1 MTLPNYYLADL
12 PPEAVLTPEM
22 IREACIT
29 LKRNRAQYLATWNT
43 SAIVRL
49 LANVAEDWLQE
60 TNPFRRMAL
69 EAAEAQTGFS
79 AAVLAAGL
87 DTFFQQLTVDNLE
100 TLLLQELGH
109 VERFDTFVAS
119 QPEQHTRRAALVR
132 GPELLV
138 HFTAGNLPN
147 PALQCMI
154 LGLLARS
161 AQFVKCAQGQ
171 SLLPRLFA
179 HSIYEVEPKIGS
191 CLEVA
196 AWPGGNLALEQA
208 LFQQADCLTVTGS
221 DETLDAVRQRLPSH
235 VRFLGYGHRVSFAYI
250 ARDMLSRHLARELA
264 SQAAWDVAAWDQLG
278 CLSPHVVYVQ
288 REGAV
293 APETFA
299 ELLAEALN
307 QLEQRAPRGPRSV
320 EQTAAISTRRA
331 FYEVRAAYSPDTRQW
346 CSPDSTA
353 WTVVFESDPQFQ
365 VSCLNRFVY
374 VKPVRDLDEALQ
386 AAAPLR
392 GKVSTVGLA
401 APLSQAEKLARRLA
415 EWGVAR
421 VCRLGQMQNPP
432 LLWRHDGRPSLGD
445 LVLWTDWEK

>member
-29 LKRNRAQYLATWNT
+29 LKRNRARYLATWNT

-79 AAVLAAGL
+79 PAVLAAGL

-147 PALQCMI
+147 PALHSMI

-221 DETLDAVRQRLPSH
+221 DETLDAIRQRLPSH

-250 ARDMLSRHLARELA
+250 VRDMLSRHLARELA

-331 FYEVRAAYSPDTRQW
+331 FYEVRAAYSPETRQW
-346 CSPDSTA
+346 CSPGSTA